1 MMDKRLGVIIRKE
14 LKRVFTDRRLVI
26 TVLLLPGLSIAIIY
40 SIMGL
45 AIGKI
50 EEDRSVHEYLVQ
62 TYNAPVSM
70 VEFIEEMPSQRIT
83 LEPVEDLEQLEE
95 SKQLL
100 RDETIEL
107 VMVFDND
114 FESVIIDY
122 QSNGLPNV
130 DTYYNPI
137 NDYSQDCRNYI
148 VNYVMND
155 YRRQIIGERLGNPS
169 YATVFSI
176 DLDNQEIS
184 VASESKI
191 TGKMVS
197 GIIPMLI
204 SIFLF
209 AGAMG
214 IGIDMVAGEKER
226 GTMATILLTPVKR
239 ETVAL
244 GKIISLGIV
253 AVTATISSMAGIM
266 LSFPFSARI
275 FSGGAQLNQ
284 MAFTPLQAFLL
295 LITLILLVGIYVGLI
310 VLISVISKTVKEAGS
325 YITPVYMLVLI
336 SGILAILGGSERTLM
351 SHLIPIYGNVLIL
364 QSVISGEVNLIYFA
378 LNAVI
383 SIGLITGLV
392 LVTRQMFHSEKMM
405 FN

>member
-1 MMDKRLGVIIRKE
+1 MDKRLGVIIRKE

-26 TVLLLPGLSIAIIY
+26 TVLLLPGLSIAVLY

-50 EEDRSVHEYLVQ
+50 EEDRSVHEYNVEI
-62 TYNAPVSM
+62 YNAPSSL

-83 LEPVEDLEQLEE
+83 LESVDSLEQLEE
-95 SKQLL
+95 SKQHL
-100 RDETIEL
+100 RDEAIEL
-107 VMVFDND
+107 VMVFDPD
-114 FESVIIDY
+114 FDSVITDY
-122 QSNGLPNV
+122 QTNGLPNI

-137 NDYSQDCRNYI
+137 NDYSKDCRNYI
-148 VNYVMND
+148 VNHVMHN
-155 YRRQIIGERLGNPS
+155 YRMHIIGERLGNQS
-169 YATVFSI
+169 YADVFSI
-176 DLDNQEIS
+176 DLDNHEIS

-191 TGKMVS
+191 TGKMIS

-244 GKIISLGIV
+244 GKIVSLGIV
-253 AVTATISSMAGIM
+253 AVTATLSSMVGIM
-266 LSFPFSARI
+266 LSLPFSARI

-284 MAFTPLQAFLL
+284 MAFTPLQAILL

-336 SGILAILGGSERTLM
+336 SGVLAILGGSEKTLT

-364 QSVISGEVNLIYFA
+364 QSVISGDVNLVYFA
-378 LNAVI
+378 LNAMI
-383 SIGLITGLV
+383 SVVLITGLI
-392 LVTRQMFHSEKMM
+392 LVTRRMFHSEKLM